1 MDALHI
7 FKGDMQC
14 RNEAVAAVNSMST
27 DDDDEGATAGLLA
40 YALVATKL
48 KLCRYQLHMPI
59 YGA

>member
-1 MDALHI
+1 
-7 FKGDMQC
+7 MQC

-27 DDDDEGATAGLLA
+27 DDDEGATAGLLA

-48 KLCRYQLHMPI
+48 KLCRYQLHIPI